1 MAIFKRKIPKIG
13 LALGGGGARGLAHI
27 GVLKVLERE
36 KIPIDIITGT
46 SMGSI
51 VGAMYAQ
58 LLSAVAVE
66 KRILDYLRSEVFR
79 KLNLKLSNQ
88 KKGKQTEERLLERMF
103 IYLKYQYV
111 FNRSYTRM
119 SLFNR
124 KILDNALKILLQ
136 DRDIRDTEIPFAAIA
151 TDILSGEDIVLR
163 EGPIREAVAASST
176 IPGMFPP
183 VEWNR
188 FRLID
193 GGVINIVPVWE
204 TLEMGADLVI
214 SVDVTRTLVRPK
226 EFRNGLEIMFR
237 ADEITNYRLNMIHLK
252 DANVII
258 QPKVGNAHWANFTMV
273 DKFIRQGKKAAEG
286 KIDEIHNMIRSHSTS
301 WFSKLLAS
309 NVEA

>member
-1 MAIFKRKIPKIG
+1 VIIFKRKIPKIG

-36 KIPIDIITGT
+36 KIPINIIAGT

-66 KRILDYLRSEVFR
+66 KLVLDYLRSEVFR
-79 KLNLKLSNQ
+79 RLNLKLSNQ
-88 KKGKQTEERLLERMF
+88 KKGKQTEDRFLERMF

-124 KILDNALKILLQ
+124 KILDNALKILLENI
-136 DRDIRDTEIPFAAIA
+136 DIRDTKIPFAAVA
-151 TDILSGEDIVLR
+151 TDILSGEDVVLR
-163 EGPIREAVAASST
+163 EGPIREAVAASSS

-183 VEWNR
+183 VEWNG

-258 QPKVGNAHWANFTMV
+258 QPQVGNAHWANFSMV
-273 DKFIRQGKKAAEG
+273 DKFIMQGKKAAEE
-286 KIDEIHNMIRSHSTS
+286 KIDEINNMIQSHSES
-301 WFSKLLAS
+301 WFSKLLVR
-309 NVEA
+309 NVKA